1 MSGDPPNPGIELK
14 SPAMACGFFTTN
26 AMYLE
31 AKAAQD
37 CLRLPPKGRQK
48 ETQNQE
54 LCSSLTEEHKL
65 KSKKENK
72 ITSVPLL
79 KLTR

>member
-1 MSGDPPNPGIELK
+1 
-14 SPAMACGFFTTN
+14 MACGFFTTN

-48 ETQNQE
+48 EIQIQE
-54 LCSSLTEEHKL
+54 LCSSLAEEHKL

-72 ITSVPLL
+72 VTSVPLL